1 MKYLIKYKQKLVEHL
16 FGQLRTSFVNFG
28 KTFVSTSFMSSTAA
42 CHSELVEESVQAGL
56 RRFNVLNYKAIAV
69 FSIVAFPFLNSC
81 TTVKEYEKNKLND
94 AEMVLGNRTV
104 EKTELSFQS
113 YREGSSGANA
123 GKVGGGCGCN

>member
-1 MKYLIKYKQKLVEHL
+1 MKNIIKNTRNIAQNL

-28 KTFVSTSFMSSTAA
+28 KTFVSTSFMSSTLA

-56 RRFNVLNYKAIAV
+56 RRFNVLNYRTVAV
-69 FSIVAFPFLNSC
+69 LSILTIPFLNSC

-94 AEMVLGNRTV
+94 AEMVLGNRTI